1 MNKIQPLIV
10 FLLMLSACN
19 QKGYINKREK
29 DMTNNNAYV
38 DNCNSAIDISFK
50 DLNKKTCVMFSNK
63 DVILIGLNNKPY
75 ALFAGTKFEISSLP
89 SEISNTMM
97 QIKKVLLKSSLLGN
111 NQINELQS
119 IEPWLADFHKVEYLT
134 LDHIKLKNL
143 NVIQN
148 LPLKYLI
155 LNNVA
160 LENRSETINEIGN
173 LKTLKYIAH
182 SSLFTPAEMI
192 KIKKDLPDV
201 NILLETDF
209 NRKVE
214 KGEIESD

>member
-1 MNKIQPLIV
+1 
-10 FLLMLSACN
+10 
-19 QKGYINKREK
+19 
-29 DMTNNNAYV
+29 
-38 DNCNSAIDISFK
+38 
-50 DLNKKTCVMFSNK
+50 
-63 DVILIGLNNKPY
+63 
-75 ALFAGTKFEISSLP
+75 
-89 SEISNTMM
+89 
-97 QIKKVLLKSSLLGN
+97 
-111 NQINELQS
+111 
-119 IEPWLADFHKVEYLT
+119 
-134 LDHIKLKNL
+134 
-143 NVIQN
+143 
-148 LPLKYLI
+148 LI

-182 SSLFTPAEMI
+182 SSLFTPAEII

>member
-1 MNKIQPLIV
+1 
-10 FLLMLSACN
+10 
-19 QKGYINKREK
+19 
-29 DMTNNNAYV
+29 MTDSNRYV
-38 DNCNSAIDISFK
+38 ANGNSAIDISFK
-50 DLNKKTCVMFSNK
+50 DLNNKTHVLFSNK
-63 DVILIGLNNKPY
+63 DFILIGLNNKPY
-75 ALFAGTKFEISSLP
+75 ALFADTKFEISSLP
-89 SEISNTMM
+89 SELSNNMM
-97 QIKKVLLKSSLLGN
+97 QIKKVLLKPSLLSN
-111 NQINELQS
+111 NKINELQP
-119 IEPWLADFHKVEYLT
+119 IEPWLANFHKVEYLT

-143 NVIQN
+143 NVLHN

-182 SSLFTPAEMI
+182 SSLFTPAEI
-192 KIKKDLPDV
+192 TKIKKGLPDV

-214 KGEIESD
+214 KGEIELD

>member
-1 MNKIQPLIV
+1 MNKMQLLIV
-10 FLLMLSACN
+10 FLLILSACN
-19 QKGYINKREK
+19 QKDHIDNRKR
-29 DMTNNNAYV
+29 DMTNNNGY
-38 DNCNSAIDISFK
+38 NGNSSIDISLK
-50 DLNKKTCVMFSNK
+50 DLNKKTSVLFSNK

-75 ALFAGTKFEISSLP
+75 ALFVNPNFEISSLQ
-89 SEISNTMM
+89 SEISNNMT
-97 QIKKVLLKSSLLGN
+97 QIKKVLLKPSLVDN
-111 NQINELQS
+111 NQINELEY
-119 IEPWLADFHKVEYLT
+119 IKPWLANFHKVEYLT

-160 LENRSETINEIGN
+160 LENRSETISEVGN

-182 SSLFTPAEMI
+182 SGLFTPAEII

-214 KGEIESD
+214 KGEIELD

>member
-1 MNKIQPLIV
+1 MNKMQPLIV

-19 QKGYINKREK
+19 QKGYIDKREK
-29 DMTNNNAYV
+29 NMTHNNEYV
-38 DNCNSAIDISFK
+38 DNGNSAIDISFK
-50 DLNKKTCVMFSNK
+50 DLNKKTYVLFSNK
-63 DVILIGLNNKPY
+63 DVILIGLNNEPY

-89 SEISNTMM
+89 SEISDNMM
-97 QIKKVLLKSSLLGN
+97 QIKKVLLKPSLLGN
-111 NQINELQS
+111 NKINELQP
-119 IEPWLADFHKVEYLT
+119 IEPWLANFHKVEYLT

-143 NVIQN
+143 NVLHN

-182 SSLFTPAEMI
+182 SSLFTSAEII

>member
-1 MNKIQPLIV
+1 MNKKHSLIV
-10 FLLMLSACN
+10 FLLILSACN
-19 QKGYINKREK
+19 QKGYTDKREK
-29 DMTNNNAYV
+29 DMTNNNGYV
-38 DNCNSAIDISFK
+38 DNGNSAIDIFFK
-50 DLNKKTCVMFSNK
+50 DLNKKTSVLFSNK
-63 DVILIGLNNKPY
+63 DVILIGVNNKPY
-75 ALFAGTKFEISSLP
+75 ALFASAKFEISSLP
-89 SEISNTMM
+89 PEISNNMM
-97 QIKKVLLKSSLLGN
+97 QIKKVLLKPSLMGN
-111 NQINELQS
+111 NQINGFQS
-119 IEPWLADFHKVEYLT
+119 IGPWLANFHKVEYLT
-134 LDHIKLKNL
+134 LDHIKIKNL

-182 SSLFTPAEMI
+182 SSQFTPAEII

-214 KGEIESD
+214 KGEIKLD